1 MVFWAAQR
9 HPKNHRRAQEGK
21 ILLTVAV
28 VSVVVALLV
37 VAAAALACWFV
48 LRRRRRGPRGASGR
62 KRSAAEH
69 LELMGTVDEF

>member
-1 MVFWAAQR
+1 MDGYALQGDACVSR
-9 HPKNHRRAQEGK
+9 SRRASSSS
-21 ILLTVAV
+21 TVAV

-62 KRSAAEH
+62 KRGAAEN